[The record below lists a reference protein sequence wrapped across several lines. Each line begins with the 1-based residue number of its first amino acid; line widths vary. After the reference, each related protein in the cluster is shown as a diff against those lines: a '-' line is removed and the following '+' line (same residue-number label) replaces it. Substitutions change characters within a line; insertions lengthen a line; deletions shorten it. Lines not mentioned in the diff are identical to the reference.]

1 MEAIAKA
8 RFQRIS
14 PRKARVVLN
23 MVRGKNA
30 AVALNELRFTSKAAA
45 PIVYKLIDS
54 AIANVR
60 LKDDSVDLDE
70 LVIKVAFADK
80 APEPA
85 HAPLAPP
92 CDGSCDAGRQRHEPY
107 YRRRWRR
114 GVIE

>member
-45 PIVYKLIDS
+45 PWAIDAS
-54 AIANVR
+54 AVTEVDAAAVQLLVSLSHALAVR
-60 LKDDSVDLDE
+60 SRT
-70 LVIKVAFADK
+70 
-80 APEPA
+80 
-85 HAPLAPP
+85 LALTNPSRP
-92 CDGSCDAGRQRHEPY
+92 MVRACDAL
-107 YRRRWRR
+107 
-114 GVIE
+114 GVSSLLGAA